1 MDMYSMVLI
10 FKTGRKEL
18 PLIVKGKMRKEQVL
32 GKDQYISILR
42 YLFEM
47 QMKMS

>member
-18 PLIVKGKMRKEQVL
+18 PLIVKGENEEGASFGEKINTCQ
-32 GKDQYISILR
+32 
-42 YLFEM
+42 F
-47 QMKMS
+47 